1 MSDFSCEGDFSSTD
15 GGGPSKK
22 NSTRGEMAINFS
34 SADERVQFG
43 NRMDFSDT
51 GQSRLGMDFSEE
63 NSQLQHRHSTSR
75 ARLDFDFSDA
85 CDSPAS
91 QIRFNFFNE
100 DSRQSTSRTVMDF
113 SGQEGFSSSSSER
126 DTAATSLALFGTKDF
141 STDGNASLMEFSS
154 DNCEKEG
161 CFLKFILTKVRL
173 YCSLSEQSTFI

>member
-51 GQSRLGMDFSEE
+51 GQSRLGVNFSDGDGQGRRFGMDFSEE
-63 NSQLQHRHSTSR
+63 DSQLQHRHSTSR

-100 DSRQSTSRTVMDF
+100 DSRQSTSRSVMDF
-113 SGQEGFSSSSSER
+113 SGQEGFSSSSIEC
-126 DTAATSLALFGTKDF
+126 DTTATPLTLFGTKDF

-154 DNCEKEG
+154 DNCTREG
-161 CFLKFILTKVRL
+161 
-173 YCSLSEQSTFI
+173 